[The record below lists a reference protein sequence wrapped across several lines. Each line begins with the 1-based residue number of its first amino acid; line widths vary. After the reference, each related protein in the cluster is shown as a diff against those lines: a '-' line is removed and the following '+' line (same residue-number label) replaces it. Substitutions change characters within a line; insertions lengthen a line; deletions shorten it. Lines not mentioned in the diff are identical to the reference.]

1 MMKLGNEWNNQIKH
15 SDMKQRLLLALMA
28 LMGLT
33 ATAQTT
39 NYGIRIGGKDV
50 TSSNYT
56 NISATGDFSAVKSGT
71 VTYDPETQTLTLENA
86 TISASGSNMGIEFY
100 YDAYT
105 VIVDGYKLVL
115 AEGTLN
121 VVTAETSPALHTTM
135 PLTINGG
142 GMAVFRS
149 NSHCGIYGSYD
160 MASHDYTL
168 SIENSTVAAT
178 GKWGIV
184 GDNGTFGTLNIV
196 NSTVIGT
203 GWTASVCD
211 WKTLTTTGVEL
222 TSPSGAAWSD
232 EYNAV
237 CVGEEAVTSTVTFKP
252 KSSGGSGNT
261 GGGGLAGDMNSDGVL
276 SIADV
281 TALVDVILNSSTDY
295 GTHEYVDLGLPSGT
309 LWATTNIGATNPED
323 YGDYFA
329 WGETVPYGKEDRS
342 NLTNYQYASTYVK
355 TFYYYDTYKY
365 WMGTEEDSGYT
376 KYCYKSVLGYNGQ
389 TDDLTELELSDDA
402 AYVNWGPEWR
412 MPTPEQLQELVD
424 NTTTVWT
431 TVNGVYGRRMTSKM
445 AGYEDKSIFLPA
457 AGGHLNSSLMFDGTG
472 GFYLSRTLYDESPDA
487 VCTMFIV
494 SEDAIDEEKGLT
506 AAFVDRQGRILG
518 MSVRPVRAQ

>member
-1 MMKLGNEWNNQIKH
+1 
-15 SDMKQRLLLALMA
+15 MKQIRFLLTLMA

-33 ATAQTT
+33 ATAQ
-39 NYGIRIGGKDV
+39 NYGIKIGDV
-50 TSSNYT
+50 AVTPSNYS
-56 NISATGDFSAVKSGT
+56 NITSEKFPALKSGT
-71 VTYDPETQTLTLENA
+71 VTYDPATTTLTLSNA
-86 TISASGSNMGIEFY
+86 IISTTGSTKGIVFYSDPDETVIGIE
-100 YDAYT
+100 
-105 VIVDGYKLVL
+105 GYHLVL
-115 AEGTLN
+115 AEGTVN
-121 VVTAETSPALHTTM
+121 VVTTGTNPALETTM
-135 PLTINGG
+135 PLTISGG
-142 GMAVFRS
+142 GTALFRLTDDA
-149 NSHCGIYGSYD
+149 HCGIYGNYS
-160 MASHDYTL
+160 SEKDYPLT
-168 SIENSTVAAT
+168 IENSIVAAI
-178 GKWGIV
+178 GKWGISGNS
-184 GDNGTFGTLNIV
+184 GDAGTLRIV
-196 NSTVIGT
+196 NSTVIAT
-203 GWTASVCD
+203 GSQGSVCD
-211 WKTLTTTGVEL
+211 WKTLTTIGVEL
-222 TSPSGAAWSD
+222 TSPSGAAWS
-232 EYNAV
+232 NTNHAV
-237 CVGEEAVTSTVTFKP
+237 CDTGGTKLTSTVTYKP

-261 GGGGLAGDMNSDGVL
+261 GGGGLTGDMNSDGVL

-329 WGETVPYGKEDRS
+329 WAETVPYGKEDRS
-342 NLTNYQYASTYVK
+342 NLTNYQYAGTYVK

-365 WMGTEEDSGYT
+365 WMGTEDDGGYT
-376 KYCYKSVLGYNGQ
+376 KYCFKSGLAYNGQ
-389 TDDLTELELSDDA
+389 TDELTELELSDDA

-412 MPTPEQLQELVD
+412 MPTKEQLQELVD

-445 AGYEDKSIFLPA
+445 AGYEDKSIFLPT

-494 SEDAIDEEKGLT
+494 SEDAIDEEEGLT

-518 MSVRPVRAQ
+518 MSVRPVRAK

>member
-1 MMKLGNEWNNQIKH
+1 
-15 SDMKQRLLLALMA
+15 MKQRLLLALIA

-39 NYGIRIGGKDV
+39 NYGIRIGGVAV
-50 TSSNYT
+50 TPSNYS
-56 NISATGDFSAVKSGT
+56 NITSEKFPALKSGT
-71 VTYDPETQTLTLENA
+71 VTYDPATTTLTLSNA
-86 TISASGSNMGIEFY
+86 IISTTGSTKGIVFYSDPDETVIGIE
-100 YDAYT
+100 
-105 VIVDGYKLVL
+105 GYHLVL
-115 AEGTLN
+115 AEGTVN
-121 VVTAETSPALHTTM
+121 VVTTGTNPALETTM
-135 PLTINGG
+135 PLTISGG
-142 GMAVFRS
+142 GTALFRLTDDG
-149 NSHCGIYGSYD
+149 HCGIYGNYS
-160 MASHDYTL
+160 SGKDYTL
-168 SIENSTVAAT
+168 TIENSTVAAI
-178 GKWGIV
+178 GKWGISGNS
-184 GDNGTFGTLNIV
+184 GDAGTLRIV
-196 NSTVIGT
+196 NSTVIAT
-203 GWTASVCD
+203 GAQGSVCD

-222 TSPSGAAWSD
+222 TSPSGAAWS
-232 EYNAV
+232 NTNHAV
-237 CVGEEAVTSTVTFKP
+237 CDAGGTKLTSTVTFKP

-281 TALVDVILNSSTDY
+281 TALVDVILNSSIDY

-365 WMGTEEDSGYT
+365 WMGTEEDGGYT

-494 SEDAIDEEKGLT
+494 SEDAIDEEEGLT